1 MLGEAAA
8 GDTRG
13 QRAYYGFF
21 LAPFGAGAAIMTA
34 DICDRSHK
42 GHELLELEQALAL
55 LLQRAKSIS
64 STAELLHLPDCLGRI
79 LAQEVLMDRDEPPV
93 RRSAMDGYAVIS
105 GDGLAPRKLLG
116 VVFAGTANIPS
127 LLAGEAVAV
136 MTGGT
141 VPDGADAVIP
151 VELTTVTGG
160 MLQIQQPCIPGQHV
174 RNAGEMGA
182 AGRQLLGRGHR
193 LQATDLAAVAGCG
206 ADPLQVYSLPTVA
219 ILSTGDEVVPWTQ
232 RPQPHQVR
240 DSNRL
245 ATCLQA
251 KSAGAE
257 VVMEH
262 HVLDQPE
269 ALLEAVQEARR
280 QADLVITIGG
290 VSMGSKDHLPD
301 VFQAAGF
308 EKLFHGVSVQPGKP
322 VWAGQAD
329 DQTWALGLPGNPV
342 SALVVF
348 ELLARPLL
356 ATLAGATPGTGPQL
370 EAGIAGGAARAKAR
384 VRYILAAV
392 QANEQG
398 QAVVNPRQ
406 EAGSGDWTSLAG
418 TRVLM
423 KVPPHSE
430 IAAGDAVKFLRL

>member
-1 MLGEAAA
+1 LLGEAAA

-55 LLQRAKSIS
+55 LLQRAKPIS
-64 STAELLHLPDCLGRI
+64 STAELLPLPDCHGRI

-93 RRSAMDGYAVIS
+93 RRSAMDGFAVMS
-105 GDGLAPRKLLG
+105 ADGLAPRKLIG
-116 VVFAGTANIPS
+116 EVFAGTAEIPS
-127 LLAGEAVAV
+127 LQAGEAVAV

-141 VPDGADAVIP
+141 VADGADAVVP
-151 VELTTVTGG
+151 VELTAVTDGI
-160 MLQIQQPCIPGQHV
+160 LQIQQPCRPGQHV

-182 AGRQLLGRGHR
+182 AGRQLLARGHR
-193 LQATDLAAVAGCG
+193 LYASDLAAVAGCG
-206 ADPLQVYSLPTVA
+206 ADPLQVYSRPTVA

-251 KSAGAE
+251 KTAGAD
-257 VVMEH
+257 VVMEQ
-262 HVLDQPE
+262 HVFDQPE
-269 ALLEAVQEARR
+269 ALLVALQEARR

-301 VFQAAGF
+301 AFQAAGF

-356 ATLAGATPGTGPQL
+356 ATLAGVSPGAGSQF
-370 EAGIAGGAARAKAR
+370 ESGIAGGAARAKRR
-384 VRYILAAV
+384 VRFILAAF
-392 QANEQG
+392 QRDEHG
-398 QAVVNPRQ
+398 KTVVTPRL

-418 TRVLM
+418 TQVLM
-423 KVPPHSE
+423 KVPPRSE
-430 IAAGDAVKFLRL
+430 VAVGDAVEFLRL